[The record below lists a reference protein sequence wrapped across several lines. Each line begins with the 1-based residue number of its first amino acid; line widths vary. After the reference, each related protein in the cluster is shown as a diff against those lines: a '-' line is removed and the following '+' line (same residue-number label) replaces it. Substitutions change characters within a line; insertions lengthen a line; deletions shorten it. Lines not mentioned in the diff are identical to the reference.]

1 MSGTPEYDGTYQ
13 RLPGL
18 VLGFHG
24 CDEEVGESLLRG
36 EIQHLEHSANKYD
49 WLGNGLYFWENDPLR
64 AWEFAQAQHS
74 KPHTSK
80 GHVKKPFV
88 VGAVI
93 DLGHCLNLTDRTAL
107 NELTQAFEF
116 LQSSYASVGEA
127 LPINSGTN
135 MGARFLDRAVIEMVH
150 GLRDTLNTQR
160 IATNAPGLPSYDS
173 VRSPFPEGDELYA
186 GAGFRAHNH
195 IQIAIRNNA
204 CIKGYFR
211 PLTQSR
217 PF

>member
-1 MSGTPEYDGTYQ
+1 MSGIPEYDGTYQ

-24 CDEEVGESLLRG
+24 CDKEVGEKLLRG
-36 EIQHLEHSANKYD
+36 EIEHLEHSSNNHD

-64 AWEFAQAQHS
+64 AWEFAQNQHS

-80 GHVKKPFV
+80 GYVKTPFV

-107 NELTQAFEF
+107 NELSRAFTF
-116 LQSSYASVGEA
+116 LQQAYASAGQPLPANKGE
-127 LPINSGTN
+127 N

-150 GLRDTLNTQR
+150 ALRSKLNEQH
-160 IATNAPGLPSYDS
+160 IVPSYDS
-173 VRSPFPEGDELYA
+173 VRSPFPEGDFLYQ

-195 IQIAIRNNA
+195 IQLAIRNNA

-211 PLTQSR
+211 PLRNQIS
-217 PF
+217 

>member
-1 MSGTPEYDGTYQ
+1 MSCTPEYDGTYQ

-24 CDEEVGESLLRG
+24 CDKEVGEKLLRG
-36 EIQHLEHSANKYD
+36 EMQHLQHSKNKYD

-64 AWEFAQAQHS
+64 AWEFAEAQNR
-74 KPHTSK
+74 KPHTST
-80 GHVKKPFV
+80 GHVKTPFV

-107 NELTQAFEF
+107 NELASAFEF
-116 LQSSYASVGEA
+116 LQVAYASTGES
-127 LPINSGTN
+127 LLTNKGIN
-135 MGARFLDRAVIEMVH
+135 MGARYLDRAVIEMVH
-150 GLRDTLNTQR
+150 ALRNKLNEQR
-160 IATNAPGLPSYDS
+160 IAQNVPGLPSYDS
-173 VRSPFPEGDELYA
+173 VRSPFPEGDCLYE

-211 PLTQSR
+211 PLTQA
-217 PF
+217 

>member
-24 CDEEVGESLLRG
+24 CDAEIGEKLLRG

-64 AWEFAQAQHS
+64 AWEFAQAQHR

-80 GHVKKPFV
+80 GHVKNPFV

-93 DLGHCLNLTDRTAL
+93 DLGYCLNLTDRTAL
-107 NELTQAFEF
+107 NELARAYTF
-116 LQSSYASVGEA
+116 LNVTYASTGEA
-127 LPINSGTN
+127 MPVNAGENL
-135 MGARFLDRAVIEMVH
+135 GARFLDRAVIEMVH
-150 GLRDTLNTQR
+150 GVREAVSRQR
-160 IATNAPGLPSYDS
+160 MANNAPGLPAYDS
-173 VRSPFPEGDELYA
+173 VRSPFPEGEHLYE

-211 PLTQSR
+211 PLELLR
-217 PF
+217 P